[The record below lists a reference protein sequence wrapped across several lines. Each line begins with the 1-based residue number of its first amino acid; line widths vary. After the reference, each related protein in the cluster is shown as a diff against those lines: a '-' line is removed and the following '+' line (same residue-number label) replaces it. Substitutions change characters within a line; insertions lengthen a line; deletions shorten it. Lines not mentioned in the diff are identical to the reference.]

1 MTALSPTFDQS
12 YTIANTALAWSILGS
27 SVTNQVPACGYTYKL
42 TSLTTSTIVTAT
54 PGATI
59 LFSVYSR
66 DLTNAGTFP
75 ISVTATLS
83 NYPYSAPSPPC
94 QSTFT
99 LTVIDPCI
107 STSITY
113 VPVSIENLVAFAGY
127 NITSHLNY
135 TFNDT
140 VSFST
145 TQTTDSMDF
154 CGDKQLAFKLNGT
167 STTYLYGNNS
177 DYLHMIPPTGTID
190 YGSGLAT
197 VQARMKNYPSIVSNP
212 IRFTFTILGSTVP
225 TIND

>member
-1 MTALSPTFDQS
+1 MTALSPTNDQS
-12 YTIANTALAWSILGS
+12 YTIADLILHWSILGS

-75 ISVTATLS
+75 ISVKATLS

-127 NITSHLNY
+127 NITSHLKY

-140 VSFST
+140 VSFFT

-167 STTYLYGNNS
+167 STTYLYGTNANFL
-177 DYLHMIPPTGTID
+177 YLSPPTDTKN
-190 YGSGLAT
+190 YGSAQAT
-197 VQARMKNYPSIVSNP
+197 VQASMKQNPSIVSSL
-212 IRFTFTILGSTVP
+212 ISFTATILGSTVP
-225 TIND
+225 TIPD